1 MKIEIEYVS
10 IVAVGAICLVPL
22 SIEFFFWLSG
32 SLVNQIF
39 LETRE
44 ADASICLLV
53 MSKNGRLSQNKRY
66 VAKIFL

>member
-1 MKIEIEYVS
+1 MKIEYVS

-39 LETRE
+39 FETRE